1 MASGRKGDS
10 SFKAKWTPLPSS
22 ERTENGTLAFT
33 MPCRSAFGMAWLDER
48 RPHVFV
54 QELSDSAQPLDL
66 VKGSRLAES
75 AGFQWCFQRNGRA
88 GPAGGVAPDGK
99 SIVFVAYANRDRMMG
114 EEVESKLFF
123 VAAAGGEPAAITE
136 RALAMSNP
144 HFSPTGNYLYAQTER
159 SPDPAGRL
167 YSRPAWRS
175 SAGPIQGK

>member
-1 MASGRKGDS
+1 
-10 SFKAKWTPLPSS
+10 
-22 ERTENGTLAFT
+22 
-33 MPCRSAFGMAWLDER
+33 MPIRFWNAWLDER

-75 AGFQWCFQRNGRA
+75 AGFNGVFNET
-88 GPAGGVAPDGK
+88 GGQDLQAVWAPDGK

-136 RALAMSNP
+136 RGASYEHP

-167 YSRPAWRS
+167 YSLTRLAQFGWPDTGTVSYTHLVTVA
-175 SAGPIQGK
+175 